1 MPNHQGCIRR
11 TAGSW
16 LPALALLTA
25 LAASASA
32 GVIYDSGGFEAP
44 TFSVGALAGQDSGK
58 WVESGSGATA
68 VVQNSIASS
77 GSQAVQVQRTTGDD
91 RFFPILPTTPTVKR
105 FVTIDWDMNVA
116 RTALDNVSFGPFFG
130 IQAYTPA
137 TLLLG
142 AAGVDATTGDVL
154 FEAPNSGVLTVTGT
168 KVNFDQFNHFQL
180 VIDNT
185 AKSVSVLVN
194 NKLAHKANGFVDPG
208 ATGFSDA
215 DISALAAQSEPPT
228 EPGTAIFD
236 NYKVA
241 TSATPPV
248 NMVALPSAFWSGVA
262 GLLFAGCLA
271 LRYRHGRTA

>member
-1 MPNHQGCIRR
+1 MPCQQGCIRSK
-11 TAGSW
+11 AGGW
-16 LPALALLTA
+16 LLALALIAA
-25 LAASASA
+25 LAGSARA
-32 GVIYDSGGFEAP
+32 GVVYDSGGFEAP
-44 TFSVGALAGQDSGK
+44 TFSLGTLTGQDSGL

-68 VVQNSIASS
+68 IVQNTTAA
-77 GSQAVQVQRTTGDD
+77 GGQAVQVQRTTGDD
-91 RFFPILPTTPTVKR
+91 RFFPQLPTTPTVKR
-105 FVTIDWDMNVA
+105 FVTIDWDMSVA
-116 RTALDNVSFGPFFG
+116 RTTADNVPFGPFFG
-130 IQAYTPA
+130 VEAYTPSV
-137 TLLLG
+137 LLLG

-154 FEAPNSGVLTVTGT
+154 FEAPKTGNLTVTGT
-168 KVNFDQFNHFQL
+168 KVNFDKFNHFQL

-185 AKSVSVLVN
+185 AKSVSILVN

-241 TSATPPV
+241 TSAKPPV
-248 NMVALPSAFWSGVA
+248 NMVALPPAFWSGVA

-271 LRYRHGRTA
+271 IQYRRRRAA